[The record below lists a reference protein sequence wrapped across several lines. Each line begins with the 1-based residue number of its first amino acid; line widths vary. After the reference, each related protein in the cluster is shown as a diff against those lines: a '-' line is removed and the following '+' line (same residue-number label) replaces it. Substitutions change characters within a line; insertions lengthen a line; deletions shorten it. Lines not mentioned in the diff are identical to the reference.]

1 MKCARRHDRTI
12 SLHTYSREHYQFLH
26 DEGKKGHLFCPYCG
40 QSVFFRLNIHEE
52 PAFIHK
58 QMSQQEMCE
67 QAEEQE
73 VQKKYAEQKE
83 SASYKERGG
92 FRFPTGKQII
102 SQTNESYDWQEPR
115 SIQFSDALHLEE
127 NEQAHTIDHF
137 PHITFSTPQLQ
148 AVTHKDGPMLV
159 LAGAG
164 SGKTRVL
171 TARAAYLMSH
181 HHIPAHHILLVTF
194 TTKASSEMKER
205 LRKQYQLH
213 PSQAS
218 QVVTGTFHSL
228 FYKMLLHDDANKW
241 NGQHLIKFD
250 WQKEQYIRK
259 AILNEGL
266 DEKDYPTDQVLQ
278 SIGYWKNAFLPGDLP
293 DLKDEKEK
301 HMWTIYQSY
310 EQQKRDNQQ
319 FDFDDMAIAC
329 LHMLTEQPEL
339 LKRYQERFH
348 YILVDEFQD
357 INPVQYQLIQL
368 LAGESEQLFCV
379 GDDDQAIYAFRGSNP
394 AFILEFKHDYPSA
407 QIVHLHANYRSH
419 HTIVASA
426 DAIIKKN
433 QHRYEKTLKA
443 VRSETIPPT
452 LFYPYDEEEEATMIV
467 ADIQEKIK
475 NGAKPND
482 ICVLFRTN
490 TGGRAIYERL
500 HQSAIPYE
508 TEAGVKAFYSRRIVR
523 VLLAF
528 LSLSQDAD
536 DVAAMKQLLP
546 VFFLKQQTLN
556 TMKALTI
563 TEDCS
568 MVDALGKLTDIQPFQ
583 QKKLQSIVPLFR
595 TLRNL
600 KPSDA
605 VAFIEQKMGLGD
617 YLKKRVNDTNVLEK
631 GADDVRDVKTAAKRF
646 ETIEAFLAHAEHM
659 KSAEKEKTDEPGVK
673 LMTIHR
679 AKGLEFQTVYITC
692 VVDGALPHDFS
703 LDELRNGDEE
713 ALEEE
718 RRLLYVAMTRAE
730 QSLYLSVPSFRR
742 GKTAHRSRFLY
753 PLLKKNRPLFT
764 EKQQAPL

>member
-26 DEGKKGHLFCPYCG
+26 DEGKKRQLFCPYCG
-40 QSVFFRLNIHEE
+40 QSVFFRLNIHDE

-58 QMSQQEMCE
+58 HMTQQEICE
-67 QAEEQE
+67 KAEEQTE
-73 VQKKYAEQKE
+73 HNQTAEQKE
-83 SASYKERGG
+83 MFSYKELGG
-92 FRFPTGKQII
+92 FRFPAGRQII

-115 SIQFSDALHLEE
+115 SIQLSDSLHLEE
-127 NEQAHTIDHF
+127 NEHVQTIDLF

-148 AVTHKDGPMLV
+148 AVTHLNGPMLV

-194 TTKASSEMKER
+194 TTKASNEMKER
-205 LRKQYQLH
+205 LSKQYQLH

-228 FYKMLLHDDANKW
+228 FYKMLLHDDTSKW

-259 AILNEGL
+259 AIVNEGL

-278 SIGYWKNAFLPGDLP
+278 SIGYWKNAFLPGELP
-293 DLKDEKEK
+293 NLKDEKEK

-310 EQQKRDNQQ
+310 EQQKRDHQQ

-339 LKRYQERFH
+339 LKRYQERFQ

-357 INPVQYQLIQL
+357 INPVQYQLIKL
-368 LAGESEQLFCV
+368 LAGESQQLFCV

-394 AFILEFKHDYPSA
+394 AFILEFKKDYPSA
-407 QIVHLHANYRSH
+407 QIVHLHTNYRSH

-426 DAIIKKN
+426 DAMIKKN

-443 VRSETIPPT
+443 VRAEKIPPT

-467 ADIQEKIK
+467 ADIQEKMK
-475 NGAKPND
+475 SGAKPND
-482 ICVLFRTN
+482 FCVLFRTN

-508 TEAGVKAFYSRRIVR
+508 TDAGVKAFYSRRIVR

-556 TMKALTI
+556 TLKALTI

-595 TLRNL
+595 TLRTL

-605 VAFIEQKMGLGD
+605 VTFIEQKMGLGN

-646 ETIEAFLAHAEHM
+646 ETIEAFVAHAEHM
-659 KSAEKEKTDEPGVK
+659 KSAEKEKTAEPGVQ

-703 LDELRNGDEE
+703 LDELRKGDEE

-730 QSLYLSVPSFRR
+730 QFLYLSVPSFRR
-742 GKTAHRSRFLY
+742 GKTAHLSRFLY
-753 PLLKKNRPLFT
+753 PLLKKKRELFT
-764 EKQQAPL
+764 QKQQAPL

>member
-40 QSVFFRLNIHEE
+40 QPVFFRLNIHEE

-58 QMSQQEMCE
+58 HMSQQELCE

-73 VQKKYAEQKE
+73 DQKKHAEREE
-83 SASYKERGG
+83 SASYKELGG

-127 NEQAHTIDHF
+127 NEQAHTIDLF

-259 AILNEGL
+259 AIMNEGL
-266 DEKDYPTDQVLQ
+266 DEKNYPTDQVLQ
-278 SIGYWKNAFLPGDLP
+278 SIGFWKNAFLPGELP

-339 LKRYQERFH
+339 LKRYQERFK

-368 LAGESEQLFCV
+368 LAGETEQLFCV

-394 AFILEFKHDYPSA
+394 AFILEFKRDYPSA

-475 NGAKPND
+475 NGAKPSD

-508 TEAGVKAFYSRRIVR
+508 TESGVKAFYSRRIVR

-659 KSAEKEKTDEPGVK
+659 KSAEKEKTDEPGVQ

-703 LDELRNGDEE
+703 LDELRNGEEE

-753 PLLKKNRPLFT
+753 PLLKKNRELFA

>member
-1 MKCARRHDRTI
+1 
-12 SLHTYSREHYQFLH
+12 
-26 DEGKKGHLFCPYCG
+26 
-40 QSVFFRLNIHEE
+40 
-52 PAFIHK
+52 
-58 QMSQQEMCE
+58 MSQQELCE

-73 VQKKYAEQKE
+73 DQKKHAEREE
-83 SASYKERGG
+83 SASYKELGG

-127 NEQAHTIDHF
+127 NEQAHTIDLF

-259 AILNEGL
+259 AIMNEGL
-266 DEKDYPTDQVLQ
+266 DEKNYPTDQVLQ
-278 SIGYWKNAFLPGDLP
+278 SIGFWKNAFLPGELP

-339 LKRYQERFH
+339 LKRYQERFK

-368 LAGESEQLFCV
+368 LAGETEQLFCV

-394 AFILEFKHDYPSA
+394 AFILEFKRDYPLA

-426 DAIIKKN
+426 DAVIKKN

-467 ADIQEKIK
+467 SDIQEKIK
-475 NGAKPND
+475 NGAKPSD

-508 TEAGVKAFYSRRIVR
+508 TESGVKAFYSRRIVR

-659 KSAEKEKTDEPGVK
+659 KSAEKEKTDEPGVQ

-703 LDELRNGDEE
+703 LDELRNGEEE

-753 PLLKKNRPLFT
+753 PLLKKNRALFT

>member
-1 MKCARRHDRTI
+1 MKYARRHDRTI

-26 DEGKKGHLFCPYCG
+26 DEGKKGHLSCPYCG

-52 PAFIHK
+52 PAFIHTQLSK
-58 QMSQQEMCE
+58 QEDCEIAEKQQEE
-67 QAEEQE
+67 TNT
-73 VQKKYAEQKE
+73 
-83 SASYKERGG
+83 SASENLTSYKELGG
-92 FRFPTGKQII
+92 FRFPNGKQII
-102 SQTNESYDWQEPR
+102 SETKESFEWQKPR
-115 SIQFSDALHLEE
+115 AIQVGDPLHLNE
-127 NEQAHTIDHF
+127 NEQVHTIDLF
-137 PHITFSTPQLQ
+137 PHITFSTPQLE

-171 TARAAYLMSH
+171 TARAAYLISKH
-181 HHIPAHHILLVTF
+181 KIPAHHILLVTF
-194 TTKASSEMKER
+194 TTKASSEMKNR
-205 LRKQYQLH
+205 LRMQYQLP
-213 PSQAS
+213 PSEAN

-228 FYKMLLHDDANKW
+228 FYKMLLHDDPSRW

-250 WQKEQYIRK
+250 WQKEQYIRR
-259 AILNEGL
+259 AIMNEGL

-278 SIGYWKNAFLPGDLP
+278 SIGFWKNAFLPDELP

-301 HMWTIYQSY
+301 QTWAIYQSY

-329 LHMLTEQPEL
+329 LHMLTENPEL
-339 LKRYQERFH
+339 LKRYQERFQ

-357 INPVQYQLIQL
+357 INPVQYKLIQL
-368 LAGESEQLFCV
+368 LAGESAQLFCV

-394 AFILEFKHDYPSA
+394 AFILHFKRDYPSA
-407 QIVHLHANYRSH
+407 HIVHLHANYRSH

-426 DAIIKKN
+426 DAVIQKN

-443 VRSETIPPT
+443 VRTEKMPPI
-452 LFYPYDEEEEATMIV
+452 LFYPYDEEEEASMIV
-467 ADIQEKIK
+467 SDIQEKIK
-475 NGAKPND
+475 NGAKPHD
-482 ICVLFRTN
+482 FCVLFRTN

-500 HQSAIPYE
+500 HQSAIPYQ
-508 TEAGVKAFYSRRIVR
+508 TDTGVKAFYSRRMVR

-536 DVAAMKQLLP
+536 DVAAMKQLLQ

-556 TMKALTI
+556 TLKALTI
-563 TEDCS
+563 TEDCT
-568 MVDALGKLTDIQPFQ
+568 MVEALGKLTDIQPFQ
-583 QKKLQSIVPLFR
+583 RKKLQSIVPLFN
-595 TLRNL
+595 TLRSL
-600 KPSDA
+600 KPTDA
-605 VAFIEQKMGLGD
+605 VSFIEQKMGLGD

-646 ETIEAFLAHAEHM
+646 DTIEAFLSHADHM
-659 KSAEKEKTDEPGVK
+659 KAAEKEKTDEPGVQ

-679 AKGLEFQTVYITC
+679 AKGLEFNTVYMTS
-692 VVDGALPHDFS
+692 VVDGALPHDFA
-703 LDELRNGDEE
+703 LDELRHGDEE
-713 ALEEE
+713 AIEEE

-753 PLLKKNRPLFT
+753 PLLKKVSKRFT
-764 EKQQAPL
+764 QKQQAPL

>member
-26 DEGKKGHLFCPYCG
+26 DEGKKGQLFCPYCG
-40 QSVFFRLNIHEE
+40 QPVFFRLNIHDE

-58 QMSQQEMCE
+58 HMSQQEICE
-67 QAEEQE
+67 KAEEQADHN
-73 VQKKYAEQKE
+73 KTAEQE
-83 SASYKERGG
+83 ERASYKELGG

-115 SIQFSDALHLEE
+115 SIQLSDALHLEE
-127 NEQAHTIDHF
+127 NEQVHTIDLF

-148 AVTHKDGPMLV
+148 AVTHQDGPMLV

-228 FYKMLLHDDANKW
+228 FYKMLLHDDASKW

-259 AILNEGL
+259 AIMNEGL

-278 SIGYWKNAFLPGDLP
+278 SIGYWKNAFLPGELP

-339 LKRYQERFH
+339 LKRYQERFQ

-394 AFILEFKHDYPSA
+394 AFILEFKQDYPSA

-443 VRSETIPPT
+443 VREEQIPPT

-475 NGAKPND
+475 NGGKPND
-482 ICVLFRTN
+482 FCVLFRTN

-508 TEAGVKAFYSRRIVR
+508 TDAGVKAFYSRRMVR

-556 TMKALTI
+556 TLKALTI

-568 MVDALGKLTDIQPFQ
+568 MVEALGKLTDIQPFQ
-583 QKKLQSIVPLFR
+583 RKKLQSIVPLFR
-595 TLRNL
+595 TLRTL

-605 VAFIEQKMGLGD
+605 VTFIEQKMGLGD

-659 KSAEKEKTDEPGVK
+659 KSAEKEKTDEPGVQ

-703 LDELRNGDEE
+703 LEELRNGDEE

-753 PLLKKNRPLFT
+753 PLLKKNRELFT
-764 EKQQAPL
+764 QKQQAPL

>member
-40 QSVFFRLNIHEE
+40 QPVFFRLNIHEE

-58 QMSQQEMCE
+58 HMSQQELCK

-73 VQKKYAEQKE
+73 IQKKHAEQKE
-83 SASYKERGG
+83 SASYKELGG

-115 SIQFSDALHLEE
+115 SIQFSDAIHLEE
-127 NEQAHTIDHF
+127 NEQAHTIDLF

-259 AILNEGL
+259 AIMNEGL

-278 SIGYWKNAFLPGDLP
+278 SIGYWKNAFLPGELP

-339 LKRYQERFH
+339 LKRYQERFK

-394 AFILEFKHDYPSA
+394 AFILEFKRDYPSA

-475 NGAKPND
+475 NGAKPSD

-508 TEAGVKAFYSRRIVR
+508 TESGVKAFYSRRIVR

-631 GADDVRDVKTAAKRF
+631 GTDDVRDVKIAAKRF

-659 KSAEKEKTDEPGVK
+659 KSAEKEKTDEPGVQ

-753 PLLKKNRPLFT
+753 PLLKKNRALFT

>member
-26 DEGKKGHLFCPYCG
+26 DEGKKGHLSCPYCG
-40 QSVFFRLNIHEE
+40 NPVFFRLNIHEE

-58 QMSQQEMCE
+58 LEVCE
-67 QAEEQE
+67 KAEEPE
-73 VQKKYAEQKE
+73 EK
-83 SASYKERGG
+83 SSYKELGG

-102 SQTNESYDWQEPR
+102 SQPKDTFDWQEPR
-115 SIQFSDALHLEE
+115 AIQFDEAFHLQV
-127 NEQAHTIDHF
+127 NEQGHTIDLF
-137 PHITFSTPQLQ
+137 PHITFSTPQLE
-148 AVTHKDGPMLV
+148 AVTHQNGPMLV

-171 TARAAYLMSH
+171 TARAAYLISQH
-181 HHIPAHHILLVTF
+181 QIPAHHILLVTF

-205 LRKQYQLH
+205 LRMQYQLQ

-228 FYKMLLHDDANKW
+228 FYKMLLHDDPTKW

-259 AILNEGL
+259 AIMNEGL

-278 SIGYWKNAFLPGDLP
+278 LIGFWKNAFLPDERPELN
-293 DLKDEKEK
+293 DEKEK
-301 HMWTIYQSY
+301 HIWTIYQSY
-310 EQQKRDNQQ
+310 EQQKQDHQQ

-329 LHMLTEQPEL
+329 LQMLTEQPEL
-339 LKRYQERFH
+339 LKKYQERFK

-357 INPVQYQLIQL
+357 INPVQYQLIRL

-394 AFILEFKHDYPSA
+394 AFILHFKQDYPSA
-407 QIVHLHANYRSH
+407 HIIHLHANYRSH

-426 DAIIKKN
+426 DAVIRKN
-433 QHRYEKTLKA
+433 QHRYAKTLKA
-443 VRSETIPPT
+443 VRTEKLPPT

-482 ICVLFRTN
+482 FCVLFRTN

-500 HQSAIPYE
+500 HQSAIPYQ
-508 TEAGVKAFYSRRIVR
+508 TDTGVKAFYSRRVVR

-528 LSLSQDAD
+528 LSLSQDTD
-536 DVAAMKQLLP
+536 DVPAMKQLLP

-556 TMKALTI
+556 TLKALTI

-568 MVDALGKLTDIQPFQ
+568 MVEALGKLTDIQPFQ
-583 QKKLQSIVPLFR
+583 RKKLQSIVPLFR
-595 TLRNL
+595 TLRTL

-605 VAFIEQKMGLGD
+605 VSFIEQKMGLGD
-617 YLKKRVNDTNVLEK
+617 YLKKRVSDTNVLEK

-646 ETIEAFLAHAEHM
+646 ETIEDFLSHAEHM
-659 KSAEKEKTDEPGVK
+659 KSAEKEKTDAHGVQ

-692 VVDGALPHDFS
+692 VVDGALPHDFA
-703 LDELRNGDEE
+703 LDELRQGEEE
-713 ALEEE
+713 ATEEE

-753 PLLKKNRPLFT
+753 PLLKKNRELFT
-764 EKQQAPL
+764 QKQQAPL

>member
-40 QSVFFRLNIHEE
+40 QPVFFRLNIHEE

-58 QMSQQEMCE
+58 HMSQQELCE

-73 VQKKYAEQKE
+73 DQKKHAEQKE
-83 SASYKERGG
+83 SASYKELGG

-102 SQTNESYDWQEPR
+102 SQTNESYDWQEPK
-115 SIQFSDALHLEE
+115 SIQFSDAIHLEE
-127 NEQAHTIDHF
+127 NEQAHTIDLF

-259 AILNEGL
+259 AIMNEGL
-266 DEKDYPTDQVLQ
+266 DEKNYPTDQVLQ
-278 SIGYWKNAFLPGDLP
+278 SIGFWKNAFLPGELP

-310 EQQKRDNQQ
+310 EQQKQDNQQ

-339 LKRYQERFH
+339 LKRYQERFK

-368 LAGESEQLFCV
+368 LAGETEQLFCV

-394 AFILEFKHDYPSA
+394 AFILEFKRDYPSA

-475 NGAKPND
+475 NGAKPSD

-508 TEAGVKAFYSRRIVR
+508 TESGVKAFYSRRIVR

-659 KSAEKEKTDEPGVK
+659 KSAEKEKTDEPGVQ

-703 LDELRNGDEE
+703 LDELRNGEEE

-753 PLLKKNRPLFT
+753 PLLKKNRELFA